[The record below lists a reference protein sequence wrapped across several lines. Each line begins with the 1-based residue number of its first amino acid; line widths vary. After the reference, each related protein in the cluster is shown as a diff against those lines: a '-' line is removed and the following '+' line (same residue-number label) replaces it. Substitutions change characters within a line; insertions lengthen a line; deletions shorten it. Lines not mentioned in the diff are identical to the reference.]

1 MSTHESTNPTERPHS
16 PRWNNTTKM
25 VAGLSLVAVLAGVFV
40 KFNSLLGP
48 LLITF
53 ILTYLLYPITD
64 FIQKKTHLPWRA
76 VVTVIFLL
84 VAVMVLG
91 LLTWGGITIV
101 NQLQSLISF
110 LQKTIADLPTIMNDL
125 SNRAFILGPFS
136 FSLKNIYFS
145 GFSSQILGAVQS
157 VFSRLGSLLG
167 GFASGAAATIGWIFF
182 VLWLS
187 YFIVA
192 ESEGKPE
199 RLLSVRI
206 PGYSYDVA
214 RFRLELSRIWNAF
227 LRGQLLIFTVT
238 VVVYFFLLGILGVR
252 FYFGLALLA
261 GLARFVPYV
270 GPAVAWTVYGLV
282 AFFQGDTIFSLS
294 PIGYVVLV
302 VGSAWI
308 TDVILDNLVVPRVL
322 ADSLK
327 IHPAL
332 IMVAAIAGVSLLGL
346 IGVVLAAPVV
356 ATLKLAID
364 YVFRKLLDQDPWEGM
379 ETVAQPVP
387 ISTYF
392 ERVRQRLSRIR
403 SIVQSKKGSN
413 HEKPN

>member
-125 SNRAFILGPFS
+125 SNRTFILGPFS